1 MHMRIIYIVSL
12 AWILLVSSCDSFRD
26 VKGVED
32 VASMSVAVNI
42 QLDVENLAEIKDL
55 TLNLTI
61 MMKIYI
67 CPKNVQSVK

>member
-12 AWILLVSSCDSFRD
+12 AWMLLVSSCDSFRD

-55 TLNLTI
+55 TH
-61 MMKIYI
+61 
-67 CPKNVQSVK
+67 

>member
-55 TLNLTI
+55 TLKFDNYDEDLH
-61 MMKIYI
+61 
-67 CPKNVQSVK
+67 